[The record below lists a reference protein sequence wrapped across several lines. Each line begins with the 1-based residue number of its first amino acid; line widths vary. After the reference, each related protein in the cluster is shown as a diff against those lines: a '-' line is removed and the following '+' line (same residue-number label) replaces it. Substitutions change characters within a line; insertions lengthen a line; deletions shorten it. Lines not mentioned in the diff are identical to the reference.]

1 MLKEEEVPGDWRKLH
16 NEQLHDLYRSSN
28 IVGVFRL
35 RRIGRV
41 WHVACVGEG
50 RLACRVVVE
59 RGTILR
65 VGDNIEMEFIGK
77 EEMVWTGLMWLGT
90 DKWQTVWNTVMKI
103 GFHTSRVFV
112 DWLRK
117 YQLIRDKSAAWIWLV
132 ALLFSSFSV
141 SYLPSIPNGNFID

>member
-41 WHVACVGEG
+41 WHMACVGEG
-50 RLACRVVVE
+50 RLACRIVVE

-65 VGDNIEMEFIGK
+65 VGG
-77 EEMVWTGLMWLGT
+77 
-90 DKWQTVWNTVMKI
+90 
-103 GFHTSRVFV
+103 
-112 DWLRK
+112 
-117 YQLIRDKSAAWIWLV
+117 
-132 ALLFSSFSV
+132 
-141 SYLPSIPNGNFID
+141 